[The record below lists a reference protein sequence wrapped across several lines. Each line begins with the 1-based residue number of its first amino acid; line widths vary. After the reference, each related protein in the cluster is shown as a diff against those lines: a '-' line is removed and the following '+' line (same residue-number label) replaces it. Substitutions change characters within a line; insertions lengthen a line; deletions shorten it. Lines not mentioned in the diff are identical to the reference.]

1 MENQSRL
8 VDTSNHDEGTGKISP
23 SGDEDHNT
31 SLLNSTE
38 IEEPEN
44 VELQQIVVDQG
55 LRASDSILST
65 KNDQEKLDEVISY
78 KLSVIYHITLIY
90 KTR

>member
-1 MENQSRL
+1 MESQSRL
-8 VDTSNHDEGTGKISP
+8 VDTSNHDERAGKISS

-38 IEEPEN
+38 NEEPEN

-55 LRASDSILST
+55 LRASDSKLST
-65 KNDQEKLDEVISY
+65 QSDQEKLNEVI
-78 KLSVIYHITLIY
+78 
-90 KTR
+90 